1 MADETLLKST
11 IARISSWT
19 VPVEQEPTLRRGF
32 YASLLIWPL
41 AFFVLPLILDALKRF
56 LPNDFCIGLAIVVP
70 QFVMGAV
77 VVSAM
82 AVDGNILKTL
92 NLQHW
97 EWRFLAIGV
106 GLALPVL
113 LLNGGVIT
121 LWVELFNYLGFPL
134 PDETALEIIIKDA
147 GTGLFVS
154 LAIMAIVLAPV
165 VEEIVFRRVLFGFTS
180 TRYGAPIALFLTSAV
195 FALIHLDWKN
205 LPGLFILGMV
215 FQVTTLLC
223 RSLWPAIIMHSTN
236 NTIAMGLLYA
246 VREGWIEL

>member
-1 MADETLLKST
+1 MADETLLRST
-11 IARISSWT
+11 IFRISSWT
-19 VPVEQEPTLRRGF
+19 ESADQEPTLRRGF
-32 YASLLIWPL
+32 YALLLIWPL
-41 AFFVLPLILDALKRF
+41 AFLVFPLLFDYLKRF
-56 LPNDFCIGLAIVVP
+56 LPNDFCVGLAIVVP

-77 VVSAM
+77 VVTVM
-82 AVDGNILKTL
+82 AVDRNILKTL

-97 EWRFLAIGV
+97 ERRFLGIGV

-113 LLNGGVIT
+113 FLNGGVIT
-121 LWVELFNYLGFPL
+121 LWVELCKFLGFQL

-154 LAIMAIVLAPV
+154 LALLAIILAPI
-165 VEEIVFRRVLFGFTS
+165 VEEVVFRRVLFAFTS
-180 TRYGAPIALFLTSAV
+180 IRYGALIALFLTSAV

-246 VREGWIEL
+246 VRKGWIEL